1 MFLESKPL
9 KSSSIYLALSIVGA
23 ILPWLFVANYLLAPD
38 VSMTSFIASVF
49 ANSVSSAV
57 AMALIFS
64 ALVFFVFAFREGK
77 WVGLQHVWAIIPATL
92 LVGLSFGLP
101 LFLYRRAKLRE

>member
-1 MFLESKPL
+1 M

-23 ILPWLFVANYLLAPD
+23 VLPWLFVANYLQASE
-38 VSMTSFIASVF
+38 VSMATFMADIF

-57 AMALIFS
+57 AIALILS

-77 WVGLQHVWAIIPATL
+77 RVGMQHIWAFIPATL

>member
-1 MFLESKPL
+1 M

-38 VSMTSFIASVF
+38 ASMTSFIASVF
-49 ANSVSSAV
+49 ANSVSTAV

-77 WVGLQHVWAIIPATL
+77 RVGMQHIWAIIPATL